1 MPLCLARRV
10 PGRLA
15 QGCPGDAHHG
25 RSGGRRP
32 RRGVDVRHRGE
43 PASGSMPARQAGR
56 PAVPPAMAGPGRAG
70 RARPGPACDGG
81 RAHVV
86 HSPAWPGR
94 HPRVAIVGG
103 GIAGLAAAWFLR
115 GRAEVT
121 ILEAAG
127 RIGGKLA
134 VGEVAGMTV
143 DVGAEALLARRPEGV
158 GLVRQIG
165 LGGELVGPGTTAARI
180 WTRGA
185 FRDLPRRQFMGVPA
199 DFAELERTGILSPEG
214 LARARQDATLPA
226 TPRDGAVAVAGFVGA
241 RFGAEVVDRL
251 VEPLLGGVYAGR
263 PERLSF
269 EATLPALAAESRR
282 HASLAEAAAAL
293 LGPPPAPGPGG
304 APGRHDGP
312 RPGEPAA
319 DGGRPD
325 SEPGGRAAPAPAFAT
340 LAGGLGTLPSA
351 LAAASGAAVRTGA
364 AVRELARTA
373 SGWRLVTGP
382 ASAPGGVDADAVI
395 LALPARPAGRLL
407 AGVPGASPAA
417 AALAEFEYASMAIVT
432 LAYPAGS
439 FPRPPKGSG
448 YLVPSADGH
457 PVKAV
462 TFSTVKWPHLGT
474 LPAPGGPARAAAGAG
489 GEPARRRR
497 PDRAGGG
504 RPGRGDRS
512 ARPSRGGQR
521 HPLGRRPAAV
531 HGRPPRPG
539 EADPRRRRRARR
551 AGGLRRGLRRRRRPG
566 LRRHGPAGRRP
577 GARPPRGPARRGRL
591 PDAGPGAWGKMGS

>member
-1 MPLCLARRV
+1 
-10 PGRLA
+10 
-15 QGCPGDAHHG
+15 
-25 RSGGRRP
+25 
-32 RRGVDVRHRGE
+32 
-43 PASGSMPARQAGR
+43 MPARQAGR

-70 RARPGPACDGG
+70 RARPGPVCEGG
-81 RAHVV
+81 RVNVV

-226 TPRDGAVAVAGFVGA
+226 TPRDGDV
-241 RFGAEVVDRL
+241 
-251 VEPLLGGVYAGR
+251 
-263 PERLSF
+263 
-269 EATLPALAAESRR
+269 ALAAESRR

-489 GEPARRRR
+489 GEPA
-497 PDRAGGG
+497 DRAAAGPREPATHIVRCSLGRAGEEALLQRDDADLIGLAAADLAAATGVRGRPVAASVTRWGGG
-504 RPGRGDRS
+504 LPQYTVGHLDRVRRIRAGVAALGGLAVCGAAYDGVGVPACVAT
-512 ARPSRGGQR
+512 ARLAADQV
-521 HPLGRRPAAV
+521 LGHLAARPAAA
-531 HGRPPRPG
+531 GSRTPG
-539 EADPRRRRRARR
+539 PER
-551 AGGLRRGLRRRRRPG
+551 GGK
-566 LRRHGPAGRRP
+566 
-577 GARPPRGPARRGRL
+577 
-591 PDAGPGAWGKMGS
+591 WGHDR